1 MDVKIHGKQIEIT
14 PEFEAY
20 TQDKLSKLT
29 RYLPNIRSIEVEMRE
44 EHNNRGPHVIAAQ
57 ITLRH
62 ERGAILRTE
71 ERLEKEDYNTA
82 RAALLAASDKMY
94 RRIRRFKG
102 KRRSKRMREVYS
114 ATPDEIATAEPLPED
129 AYEANGA
136 ALPKPEVEEDEES
149 LVEIVR
155 RKSVAVN
162 AMNEEEAIEQMELLG
177 HSFFIFFNAETESM
191 NVVYKRTNGGY
202 GLLIPEIA

>member
-1 MDVKIHGKQIEIT
+1 MDVKIHGKQIDIT

-20 TQDKLSKLT
+20 TQDKLSKLS

-44 EHNNRGPHVIAAQ
+44 ENSNRRRPVISAQ

-71 ERLEKEDYNTA
+71 ERAEKEDYNTA
-82 RAALLAASDKMY
+82 KAVLLAASDKMY

-102 KRRSKRMREVYS
+102 KRRSKRMREVYT
-114 ATPDEIATAEPLPED
+114 ATQDELALAEPLPEEGD
-129 AYEANGA
+129 AANGA
-136 ALPKPEVEEDEES
+136 ASPLDDFNAYEES
-149 LVEIVR
+149 DFEIVR
-155 RKSVAVN
+155 RKRVMAS
-162 AMNEEEAIEQMELLG
+162 AMNEDEAIEQMELLG
-177 HSFFIFFNAETESM
+177 HSFFLFFNPETDSV

-202 GLLIPEIA
+202 GLLIPEVV

>member
-1 MDVKIHGKQIEIT
+1 MDVKIHGKQIDIT
-14 PEFEAY
+14 PEFETY
-20 TQDKLSKLT
+20 TQDKLSKLS

-44 EHNNRGPHVIAAQ
+44 ENSNRGRPVISAQ

-71 ERLEKEDYNTA
+71 ERAEKEDYNTA
-82 RAALLAASDKMY
+82 KAVLLAASDKMY

-114 ATPDEIATAEPLPED
+114 ATQDELALAEPLPED
-129 AYEANGA
+129 LPETA
-136 ALPKPEVEEDEES
+136 ASPLDDFDMYGEGEF
-149 LVEIVR
+149 EIVR
-155 RKSVAVN
+155 RKRVLAN
-162 AMNEEEAIEQMELLG
+162 AMNEDEAIEQMELLG
-177 HSFFIFFNAETESM
+177 HSFFLFFNPETDSV

-202 GLLIPEIA
+202 GLLIPELA